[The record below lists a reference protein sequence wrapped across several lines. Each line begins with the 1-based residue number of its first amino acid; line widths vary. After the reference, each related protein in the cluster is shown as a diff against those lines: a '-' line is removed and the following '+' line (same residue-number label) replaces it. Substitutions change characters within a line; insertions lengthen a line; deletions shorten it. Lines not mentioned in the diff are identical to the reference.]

1 MSTSNLPSASVAAPD
16 SSSVRSNPRQ
26 EASNEMRECVERAL
40 HTDVRVPVS
49 TYRVQMHK
57 DFTFQH
63 AQAITG
69 YLRQLGIGDF
79 YSSPI
84 FEARPGSMHGYDLT
98 RHDRINPE
106 LGGDDGFSR
115 FSSELQRQDMG
126 LLLDI
131 VPNHMGVGNDSIWWQ
146 DVLENGHASRYAE
159 YFDIDWAPLKPA
171 LRNKLLLPIL
181 GDQYGTELESKHIQV
196 TFEDGLFR
204 VHYYDHVMPVA
215 PRTVHLIF
223 DQGEG
228 EQGALPQS
236 FRELLSAIEEVPP
249 HETSNDE
256 LREKRQAELKELLP
270 KLRDALRSRE
280 IQPFIQ
286 KALTTINGIEGD
298 AHSFDRLHTLLD
310 AQPYRLASWRTSA
323 EEINYRRFFDVN
335 DLVGLR
341 MENPEVFAA
350 THCLIRSLVA
360 SHQVTGL
367 RIDHCDGMFNPRQY
381 LIRLQLLYL
390 ASQCAGARAQQ
401 ETAANGIERS
411 VLDLVRGYDWSQ
423 SQGPLY
429 TVVEKILEPREYL
442 PPEWPVRGTSGY
454 DFVYLANGIFI
465 QSANEQRFNTLYTQ
479 ILGYRAD
486 PDEIIYRSKL
496 QVMQTALASEVYAL
510 TNLLSRITA
519 SNRKARD
526 FTDNILETVLRQ
538 TIAAFPVYR
547 TYIDDRGEYGA
558 RDVAFLRYAI
568 ARAKRL
574 NPDVDASA
582 FDFLREML
590 LLHNSPAGAKK
601 PDPQTLYFALKFQ
614 QLTGPVMAKGVEDTA
629 FYVYTRFLSSN
640 EVGGSAKSFGISLDT
655 LHQSNQE
662 RLKNSPDTMLTTST
676 HDTKR
681 SEDVRN
687 RLNVL
692 SELPKSWASSVR
704 RWQRMNGKFKQ
715 KMEDGRIAPDNNEE
729 YLLYQTI
736 LGAWPWEMRL
746 PEDRDNFV
754 ERIKQYAFKALS
766 EAKVNLSWINP
777 DPEYMK
783 AVHAF
788 IEAILK
794 PGAKGKENAFVA
806 SLNSLLPQLRLF
818 GAINS
823 LAQVVLKTAIP
834 GIPDFYQGNEL
845 WELTLVDPD
854 NRRPVDY
861 RLRAEYLD
869 ALDAM
874 EKRDGPAAVCRDVLS
889 NLADGRVKLWTTHRA
904 LQLRQKER
912 QLFRRGEYQ
921 VLEIAGDRQENVIAF
936 LRRDAVTG
944 RSIVAILPR
953 FACTLMRGKAEL
965 PLGSAWGN
973 DQLRLPVPPGT
984 RYTNV
989 FTGESFTVPEQQVLP
1004 LSALLGSFPVA
1015 LLAPEAPLVPSTEP
1029 SS

>member
-1 MSTSNLPSASVAAPD
+1 MSTSDFAPAGPA
-16 SSSVRSNPRQ
+16 RTNARQ
-26 EASNEMRECVERAL
+26 EASQEMKDCVERVIK
-40 HTDVRVPVS
+40 TDARVPVS

-57 DFTFQH
+57 DFNFAD
-63 AQAITG
+63 AQGIAG
-69 YLRQLGIGDF
+69 YLKLLGVGDF

-84 FEARPGSMHGYDLT
+84 FEARPGSMHGYDVT
-98 RHDRINPE
+98 RHDRLNPE
-106 LGGDDGFSR
+106 LGGDEGFTR
-115 FSSELQRQDMG
+115 FSAELQRQGLG

-131 VPNHMGVGNDSIWWQ
+131 VPNHMGVGNDSVWWQ
-146 DVLENGHASRYAE
+146 DVLENGHASLYSE

-181 GDQYGTELESKHIQV
+181 GDQYGAELESKHIQV
-196 TFEDGLFR
+196 SIADGHAR
-204 VHYYDHVMPVA
+204 IHYWDHTMPVA

-223 DQGEG
+223 DQEAGN
-228 EQGALPQS
+228 PVPPS
-236 FRELLSAIEEVPP
+236 FRELLEAIGQLPP

-256 LREKRQAELKELLP
+256 LREKRQEELDSLLP
-270 KLRDALRSRE
+270 KLTEALRSAE
-280 IQPFIQ
+280 MQPVIE
-286 KALTTINGIEGD
+286 KALETINGIEGD
-298 AHSFDRLHTLLD
+298 PHSFDRLHVLLD

-341 MENPEVFAA
+341 MENPAVFAA
-350 THCLIRSLVA
+350 THCLIRSLIA

-390 ASQCAGARAQQ
+390 AAACAGPTAEQ

-411 VLDLVRGYDWSQ
+411 VLDTVRGYDWSQ

-442 PPEWPVRGTSGY
+442 PAAWPVRGTSGY

-465 QSANEQRFNTLYTQ
+465 QSANEKRFSTLYAHV
-479 ILGYRAD
+479 LGHQAD

-510 TNLLSRITA
+510 TNLLSRIA
-519 SNRKARD
+519 SSNRKARD
-526 FTDNILETVLRQ
+526 FTDNILETVLRH

-547 TYIDDRGEYGA
+547 TYIDDRGEYSA

-574 NPDVDASA
+574 NPDIDASA
-582 FDFLREML
+582 FDFLRETL
-590 LLHNSPAGAKK
+590 LLQNPEPGTKQK
-601 PDPQTLYFALKFQ
+601 PNAQMLYFALKFQ

-640 EVGGSAKSFGISLDT
+640 EVGGSAKSFGISLET

-662 RLKNSPDTMLTTST
+662 RLRNSPDSMLTTST

-692 SELPKSWASSVR
+692 SELPQLWSLSVR
-704 RWQRMNGKFKQ
+704 RWQRMNAKFKQ

-729 YLLYQTI
+729 YLIYQTI
-736 LGAWPWEMRL
+736 LGAWPWQMEK
-746 PEDRDNFV
+746 PEDRENFV
-754 ERIKQYAFKALS
+754 ERIRQYSSKALS

-783 AVHAF
+783 AVHGF
-788 IEAILK
+788 VTAILS
-794 PGAKGKENAFVA
+794 PGNKGKENPFVK
-806 SLNSLLPQLRLF
+806 SLSALLPQSQLF

-823 LAQVVLKTAIP
+823 LAQVVLKIAVP
-834 GIPDFYQGNEL
+834 GVPDFYQGTEL

-869 ALDAM
+869 GLRERA
-874 EKRDGPAAVCRDVLS
+874 EREGPAAVCRDVLN

-904 LQLRQKER
+904 LQLRQKEH
-912 QLFRRGEYQ
+912 LIFRRGEYV
-921 VLEIAGDRQENVIAF
+921 VLEVSGDREENVIAF
-936 LRRDAVTG
+936 LRRDAESG
-944 RSIVAILPR
+944 RSVVAIIPR
-953 FACTLMRGKAEL
+953 FACSLMRGKTEL
-965 PLGSAWGN
+965 PIGSAWGN
-973 DQLRLPVPPGT
+973 DSLKIPAPAGT

-989 FTGESFTVPEQQVLP
+989 FTGEAVVIPEKQALP
-1004 LSALLGSFPVA
+1004 LSGLLGIFPVA
-1015 LLAPEAPLVPSTEP
+1015 LLAPED
-1029 SS
+1029 

>member
-1 MSTSNLPSASVAAPD
+1 MSITSDFP
-16 SSSVRSNPRQ
+16 SSSEAVPETIPVKTNPRQ
-26 EASNEMRECVERAL
+26 EASNEMRECVERVL
-40 HTDVRVPVS
+40 HTDARVPVS
-49 TYRVQMHK
+49 TYRVQMNK
-57 DFTFQH
+57 DFNFAE
-63 AQAITG
+63 AQGIVG
-69 YLRQLGIGDF
+69 YLKKLGISDF

-84 FEARPGSMHGYDLT
+84 FEARPGSMHGYDVA
-98 RHDRINPE
+98 RHDRLNPE
-106 LGGDDGFSR
+106 LGGNDGFAS
-115 FSSELQRQDMG
+115 FSAELQRQGLG

-146 DVLENGHASRYAE
+146 DVLANGHASQYSE
-159 YFDIDWAPLKPA
+159 YFDIDWMPLKPA

-181 GDQYGTELESKHIQV
+181 GNQYGDELESKHIQLSM
-196 TFEDGLFR
+196 EDGQPR
-204 VHYYDHVMPVA
+204 IHYYGHSMPVA

-223 DQGEG
+223 DPDGEG
-228 EQGALPQS
+228 PNPLPQPL
-236 FRELLSAIEEVPP
+236 RELLEKIDQLPP
-249 HETSNDE
+249 HETADE
-256 LREKRQAELKELLP
+256 NLREQRQQRLAELLP
-270 KLRDALRSRE
+270 QLQDFLRAEEL
-280 IQPFIQ
+280 QPVIR
-286 KALTTINGIEGD
+286 KAVERINGIEGD
-298 AHSFDRLHTLLD
+298 PHSFDRLHRLLD

-341 MENPEVFAA
+341 MENPRVFAE
-350 THCLIRSLVA
+350 THGLIRSLLA
-360 SHQVTGL
+360 SHQVSGL

-390 ASQCAGARAQQ
+390 ASRCAGETPQQ

-411 VLDLVRGYDWSQ
+411 VLDPVRGYDWSK

-465 QSANEQRFNTLYTQ
+465 QSANEKRFNALYTQ
-479 ILGYRAD
+479 VLGHPAD
-486 PDEIIYRSKL
+486 ADEIIYRSKL

-510 TNLLSRITA
+510 TNLLSRIAA

-526 FTDNILETVLRQ
+526 FTDNILETVIRQ
-538 TIAAFPVYR
+538 AIAAFPVYR
-547 TYIDDRGEYGA
+547 TYIDDRGEYSE
-558 RDVAFLRYAI
+558 RDVAFLRFAI

-574 NPDVDASA
+574 NPDIDASA
-582 FDFLREML
+582 FDFLRETL
-590 LLHNSPAGAKK
+590 LLHSKAPLAARQK
-601 PDPQTLYFALKFQ
+601 PDPQILYFALKFQ

-655 LHQSNQE
+655 LHQSNYE
-662 RLKNSPDTMLTTST
+662 RLKHSPDTMLTTST

-692 SELPKSWASSVR
+692 SELPQLWSSSVH
-704 RWQRMNGKFKQ
+704 RWQRMNAKFKQ
-715 KMEDGRIAPDNNEE
+715 KMEDGRIAPDSNEE

-736 LGAWPWEMRL
+736 LGAWPWQMDTQQ
-746 PEDRDNFV
+746 DRENYL

-777 DPEYMK
+777 DPQYMK

-788 IEAILK
+788 IAAILM
-794 PGAKGKENAFVA
+794 PDARGKESRFVA

-818 GAINS
+818 GAVNS
-823 LAQVVLKTAIP
+823 LAQVVLKVAVP

-845 WELTLVDPD
+845 WELSLVDPD

-861 RLRAEYLD
+861 QQRFRCLDDLQALAER
-869 ALDAM
+869 
-874 EKRDGPAAVCRDVLS
+874 EGPGAVCREVLS
-889 NLADGRVKLWTTHRA
+889 NLADGRVKLWTTHCALHLRA
-904 LQLRQKER
+904 REHAI
-912 QLFRRGEYQ
+912 FRHGEYSE
-921 VLEIAGDRQENVIAF
+921 LEVAGGRRENVIAF
-936 LRRDAVTG
+936 LRRDPDSQRGVLAV
-944 RSIVAILPR
+944 LPR
-953 FACTLMRGKAEL
+953 FACTLMRGKPEL
-965 PLGSAWGN
+965 PLGPAWGD
-973 DQLRLPVPPGT
+973 DQLRVPVPPGT

-989 FTGESFTVPEQQVLP
+989 FTGESLSVQEQQTLP
-1004 LSALLGSFPVA
+1004 LSSILSTFPVA
-1015 LLAPEAPLVPSTEP
+1015 LLVSQG
-1029 SS
+1029 

>member
-1 MSTSNLPSASVAAPD
+1 MPTELPSANPAVSDTVAGKTTQ
-16 SSSVRSNPRQ
+16 RQ
-26 EASNEMRECVERAL
+26 EASNDMKECVERVL
-40 HTDVRVPVS
+40 HSDARVPVS

-57 DFTFQH
+57 DFPFAQ
-63 AQAITG
+63 AQAIAG
-69 YLRQLGIGDF
+69 YLKQLGIGDF

-84 FEARPGSMHGYDLT
+84 FEARPGSMHGYDVT
-98 RHDRINPE
+98 RHDRLNPE
-106 LGGDDGFSR
+106 LGGEEGFAG
-115 FSSELQRQDMG
+115 FSSELQRQGLG

-146 DVLENGHASRYAE
+146 DVLENGHASRYSE
-159 YFDIDWAPLKPA
+159 YFDIDWRPLKPA

-181 GDQYGTELESKHIQV
+181 GDQYGTALESKHIQV
-196 TFEDGLFR
+196 SIEDGRAL
-204 VHYYDHVMPVA
+204 VHYYDHTMPVA

-223 DQGEG
+223 PSET
-228 EQGALPQS
+228 PPW
-236 FRELLSAIEEVPP
+236 FRELLDQIERIPP
-249 HETSNDE
+249 HETSEDE
-256 LREKRQAELKELLP
+256 LREQRQVELAELLP
-270 KLRDALRSRE
+270 QLRDALRSPE
-280 IQPFIQ
+280 MQPVIQQ
-286 KALTTINGIEGD
+286 ALQTINGIEGD
-298 AHSFDRLHTLLD
+298 PHSFDRLHLLLD

-350 THCLIRSLVA
+350 THCLIRELIA

-390 ASQCAGARAQQ
+390 ASQCAGEKPQQ

-411 VLDLVRGYDWSQ
+411 VLDPVRGYDWSQ
-423 SQGPLY
+423 SQGSLY

-465 QSANEQRFNTLYTQ
+465 QNANERRFDLLYAKV
-479 ILGYRAD
+479 LGHPAD

-510 TNLLSRITA
+510 TNLLSRIA
-519 SNRKARD
+519 SSNRKARD

-547 TYIDDRGEYGA
+547 TYIDDRGEYGE
-558 RDVAFLRYAI
+558 RDVAFLRFAI

-574 NPDVDASA
+574 NPDIDASA
-582 FDFLREML
+582 FDFLRETL
-590 LLHNSPAGAKK
+590 LLESASSAAKQK
-601 PDPQTLYFALKFQ
+601 PNPRILYFALKFQ

-640 EVGGSAKSFGISLDT
+640 EVGGSAKSFGISLET

-662 RLKNSPDTMLTTST
+662 RLKHSPDTMLTTST

-692 SELPKSWASSVR
+692 SELPQLWSAGVH
-704 RWQRMNGKFKQ
+704 RWQRMNSKFKR
-715 KMEDGRIAPDNNEE
+715 KLDDGRIAPDNNEE

-736 LGAWPWEMRL
+736 LGAWPWQMETRH
-746 PEDRDNFV
+746 DRESYVN
-754 ERIKQYAFKALS
+754 RIKEYSSKALS

-788 IEAILK
+788 IDAILL
-794 PGAKGKENAFVA
+794 PGSRGKETPFVA
-806 SLNSLLPQLRLF
+806 SLNNLLPQLKLF
-818 GAINS
+818 GAVNS
-823 LAQVVLKTAIP
+823 LAQVVLKIAVP

-845 WELTLVDPD
+845 WELSLVDPD

-861 RLRAEYLD
+861 QQRADYLHALRDLA
-869 ALDAM
+869 
-874 EKRDGPAAVCRDVLS
+874 KREGPSAVCREVLG
-889 NLADGRVKLWTTHRA
+889 NLADGRAKLWTTHRA
-904 LQLRQKER
+904 LELRNREHAI
-912 QLFRRGEYQ
+912 FRHGDYTA
-921 VLEIAGDRQENVIAF
+921 LEVGGDYRENVIAF
-936 LRRDAVTG
+936 LRRDPSTQRSVVAV
-944 RSIVAILPR
+944 LPR
-953 FACTLMRGKAEL
+953 FACTLMRGKLEL
-965 PLGSAWGN
+965 PLGPAWGS
-973 DQLRLPVPPGT
+973 DQLRLPVAAGT

-989 FTGESFTVPEQQVLP
+989 FSGESVIVPDAQTLP
-1004 LSALLGSFPVA
+1004 LSALLEAYPVA
-1015 LLAPEAPLVPSTEP
+1015 LLASEP
-1029 SS
+1029 